1 MKKKTGDAEI
11 SQCHLLSH
19 RNNTAIKTADASLSK
34 SQKEYVQ
41 YHLENVSSV
50 KPHLECCV
58 HFCDLY
64 LFRNGAWKN
73 TKNDQVKESALQEE
87 TGRA

>member
-1 MKKKTGDAEI
+1 MRRQTGDTEI
-11 SQCHLLSH
+11 SQGHLLSH
-19 RNNTAIKTADASLSK
+19 QSNTAIKIAGTSLSK
-34 SQKEYVQ
+34 SQKEYIQ
-41 YHLENVSSV
+41 YHLGNVSSV

-64 LFRNGAWKN
+64 LVRKGAWKN
-73 TKNDQVKESALQEE
+73 SKNDQVKESALQEE